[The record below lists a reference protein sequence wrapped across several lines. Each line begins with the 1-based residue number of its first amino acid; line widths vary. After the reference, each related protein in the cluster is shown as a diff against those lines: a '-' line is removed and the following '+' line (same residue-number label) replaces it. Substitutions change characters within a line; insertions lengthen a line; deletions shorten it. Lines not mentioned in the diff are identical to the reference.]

1 MAMTLRLTEEDTA
14 ALRRTAEEEGR
25 SMQEVA
31 LTAVR
36 EYTQDPPA
44 RVQRLLDEI
53 IETDAAIIERLR
65 KA

>member
-1 MAMTLRLTEEDTA
+1 MAMTLRLTEEDTT
-14 ALRRTAEEEGR
+14 ALRRKAEEEGR

-36 EYTQDPPA
+36 EYTRDRPA
-44 RVQRLLDEI
+44 RVQRLLDTI
-53 IETDAAIIERLR
+53 METDAAIIERLR